1 MRILLGADLVVRIG
15 EMRMLLFRGSL
26 SLNWDNGCLTGTTG
40 VSPVDILNGQDARS
54 PSMVVLQGL
63 YTLKYY
69 ASIIKNN
76 PL

>member
-54 PSMVVLQGL
+54 PSEPVPAVMPGL
-63 YTLKYY
+63 
-69 ASIIKNN
+69 
-76 PL
+76 PLCWFCKCLGLN